1 MNDLIADVF
10 EFLRDG
16 HWHARRDVE
25 QSLNMDMEVA
35 DQIIEFLVKFG
46 LLKSNA
52 DGSEIMMD
60 LSVLSLL
67 THPSKEQ
74 DVP

>member
-1 MNDLIADVF
+1 
-10 EFLRDG
+10 
-16 HWHARRDVE
+16 
-25 QSLNMDMEVA
+25 MDSEIS
-35 DQIIEFLVKFG
+35 DQIIEFLEKFG

-60 LSVLSLL
+60 LKVLSLL
-67 THPSKEQ
+67 TQQSSDR